1 MELISSIV
9 SNNTY
14 PLILLD
20 TSVYCKTDIYC
31 SHLSCTIPQPRTT
44 NGCWGKT
51 ACEDTCGECVP
62 CSTTSPTIIPS
73 SAPITVFSSSIPTTV
88 QIDNPSNSSTILGS
102 QSITNITTDNSDNIG
117 INTTQEGLVA
127 GETGTNAHTNDGL
140 SESVI
145 RLLIICGLVV
155 VLSVICTVGCGFCLT
170 TYLKHK
176 ERMKAQEM
184 TQITRQT
191 RVSLQPSV
199 GMKTLQQHNYN
210 QIGIGSQSNLNISS
224 DMILPPNM
232 NSQFKIPAQPQV
244 MRQAIT
250 VNGNNGGVDTSDI
263 GNVNVHHAQTGEMD
277 SNVNNNY
284 NVIDG
289 TADKSSTKWRKEK
302 DDNDNDDDGNV
313 EIRYKQ
319 VSSTDIKKNVV
330 DALVSDHE
338 QRQSNTSSDQE
349 LYHD

>member
-1 MELISSIV
+1 MFSNSI
-9 SNNTY
+9 
-14 PLILLD
+14 
-20 TSVYCKTDIYC
+20 
-31 SHLSCTIPQPRTT
+31 
-44 NGCWGKT
+44 
-51 ACEDTCGECVP
+51 
-62 CSTTSPTIIPS
+62 STTI
-73 SAPITVFSSSIPTTV
+73 
-88 QIDNPSNSSTILGS
+88 QIDNPSSTLLGS
-102 QSITNITTDNSDNIG
+102 QPITNITTDNGDNIG
-117 INTTQEGLVA
+117 INTTEEGLVA
-127 GETGTNAHTNDGL
+127 GETGTNDPINHGL
-140 SESVI
+140 SDSVI

-155 VLSVICTVGCGFCLT
+155 VLSVICAVGCGFCLT

-263 GNVNVHHAQTGEMD
+263 GNVNVQHVQTGEMD

-289 TADKSSTKWRKEK
+289 TADKSETKWRKET
-302 DDNDNDDDGNV
+302 DDNDTDDGDGNV
-313 EIRYKQ
+313 EIQYKQ
-319 VSSTDIKKNVV
+319 VSSTDIKKNIV

-338 QRQSNTSSDQE
+338 QRQSNTSSNQE